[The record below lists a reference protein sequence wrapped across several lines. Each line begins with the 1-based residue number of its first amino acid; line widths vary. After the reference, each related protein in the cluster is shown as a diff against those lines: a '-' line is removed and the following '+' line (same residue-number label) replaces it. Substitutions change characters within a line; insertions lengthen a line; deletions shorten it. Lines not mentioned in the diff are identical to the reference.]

1 MLKQT
6 SIFLTIFIAFLICN
20 VSNGMVVKEKINS
33 NSNFVFLAKFCF
45 STTPNASMTYSG
57 SASNASTSIFIYN
70 DWATEWGVGGNSKY
84 SCLERIAASTPQTN
98 LSQISAN
105 STRQLFPEDHQR
117 AHFWYVVVANCESE
131 VGEVDFTLT
140 LLNGGGLFS
149 RQFSYDEQGLEAL
162 YLVYFF
168 VFLLLTA
175 YTAYTGFKLFKSNAF
190 HPMIKILSIV
200 VVLEFLSVFVL
211 LCNYGSYSHNGTGGK
226 GAQGFGELL
235 DFAAQL
241 LFILLLILIAKG
253 WAISRVTIDDK
264 RIVLGVMGVL
274 TVLYFIMFVWIK
286 AGENPAATTYMY
298 DTVPGII
305 LLVARSL
312 AMLWFMWCGYNTYL
326 EETHPAKRNFYTV
339 FGVAFVAWFLILP
352 IICIIAAAVDPWVR
366 EKTVLAFYVTTN
378 AFALFGVSFLLS
390 PSRSGEYLAAAT
402 KTSSEEYSS
411 ITTRSYDESF

>member
-6 SIFLTIFIAFLICN
+6 SIFLTVFIAFLICN
-20 VSNGMVVKEKINS
+20 VTNGMVVKEKIDS
-33 NSNFVFLAKFCF
+33 SSNFVFLAKFCF
-45 STTPNASMTYSG
+45 STVDGAQMAYSG

-70 DWATEWGVGGNSKY
+70 DWESEWGIGGNSKY
-84 SCLERIAASTPQTN
+84 SCLERTAASSPVTN
-98 LSQISAN
+98 SSQLSAN
-105 STRQLFPEDHQR
+105 STKILFPEDHQR
-117 AHFWYVVVANCESE
+117 AHFWYVVAANCQGE

-140 LLNGGGLFS
+140 LLNGGGLWT

-168 VFLLLTA
+168 VFLLLVA
-175 YTAYTGFKLFKSNAF
+175 YTAFTAFKLFKTNSF
-190 HPMIKILSIV
+190 HPMIKILSGV
-200 VVLEFLSVFVL
+200 VLLEFLSVFVL

-226 GAQGFGELL
+226 GAQGFGER
-235 DFAAQL
+235 
-241 LFILLLILIAKG
+241 
-253 WAISRVTIDDK
+253 WAISRVTIDEK
-264 RIVLGVMGVL
+264 RVVLGAMGVL

-339 FGVAFVAWFLILP
+339 FGVAFVAWFLVLP
-352 IICIIAAAVDPWVR
+352 IICIIAAAVEPWVR

-378 AFALFGVSFLLS
+378 ALALIGVSFLLS
-390 PSRSGEYLAAAT
+390 PSRSGEYLATAT

-411 ITTRSYDESF
+411 ITTKSYDESF